1 MKLDKK
7 TIIRLKD
14 ILKQDKENVSRPL
27 LSLIK
32 SDVYSVFSNYF
43 ETKLEDVEIIYYV
56 GEDNKYHF
64 DVRVLA
70 QRPKKMNFLSV

>member
-7 TIIRLKD
+7 TMIRIKD
-14 ILKQDKENVSRPL
+14 ILKQDKENISRPL
-27 LSLIK
+27 LTLIK

-43 ETKLEDVEIIYYV
+43 VTNLEDVEILYFV

-64 DVRVLA
+64 EVKVLS
-70 QRPKKMNFLSV
+70 QRLKKMNFLSV

>member
-7 TIIRLKD
+7 TMIRIKD
-14 ILKQDKENVSRPL
+14 ILKQDKENISRPL
-27 LSLIK
+27 LTLIK

-43 ETKLEDVEIIYYV
+43 VTNLEDVEILYFV

-64 DVRVLA
+64 EVRVLS
-70 QRPKKMNFLSV
+70 QRLKKMNFLSV